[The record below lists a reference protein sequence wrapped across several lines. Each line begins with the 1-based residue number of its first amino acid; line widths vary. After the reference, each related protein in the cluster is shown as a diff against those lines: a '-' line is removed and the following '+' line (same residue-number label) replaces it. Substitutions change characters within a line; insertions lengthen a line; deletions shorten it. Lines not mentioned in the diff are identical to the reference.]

1 MRYPKGA
8 DKRRGAILV
17 VVILLLAIMSVLVP
31 LMVVF
36 TQREAKWTVKGDQNM
51 TAFHL
56 AEAGIEKGFRVL
68 TASTNT
74 WYNLVED
81 GTGITDFKWDHRFED
96 VVAGYYAVGI
106 SSGPEAYQATVVS
119 IGREAGSNEVRAI
132 KAIFAQNHTDTAIQ
146 SMAGITVGGGVDVE
160 WGAVVGN
167 AYTNSGGRT
176 SPQFHSSAGLDVD
189 NNAAPE
195 NCDQP
200 DCCQWH
206 AFSQDIPP
214 DPKIDLGFYRSSA
227 AASTCDTPPAPNL
240 PASPVGSCYFNTVQ
254 AWSSFDYSEGGTVM
268 VENNLTIGSPGVD
281 IKGNLIV
288 TGNMSSN
295 TGGFGKGSVTM
306 KVPENAWKQYC
317 NNWAHYLSEFS
328 SDAAWDAAHP
338 AFPGLNFGYTS
349 PSNMTYGP
357 TPNGK
362 FAVQGFVY
370 IGGTFSTGGGAGNTY
385 IYGNMFCKG
394 SVNIDASS
402 GVTVFYNKESAQSM
416 RSLRVVLTRV
426 HWQDMIREWPS
437 GL

>member
-1 MRYPKGA
+1 MRQPKGG
-8 DKRRGAILV
+8 DGRRGAILV
-17 VVILLLAIMSVLVP
+17 IVILLMVIMSVLVP
-31 LMVVF
+31 LMVLF

-68 TASTNT
+68 TTSTAT
-74 WYNLVED
+74 WYNLVEN
-81 GTGITDFKWDHRFED
+81 GTGITDFKFEHKFED
-96 VVAGYYAVGI
+96 IVSGYYAVGI
-106 SSGPEAYQATVVS
+106 SSGPEAYQATIVS
-119 IGREAGSNEVRAI
+119 IGRQAGSNEVRAI

-146 SMAGITVGGGVDVE
+146 SMAGVTVAGGVQVE

-167 AYTNSGGRT
+167 AYTDTGGRT

-189 NNAAPE
+189 NNAAPQ

-200 DCCQWH
+200 NCCQWH

-227 AASTCDTPPAPNL
+227 AASTCVTAGGDPP
-240 PASPVGSCYFNTVQ
+240 GSCYYKTAQSWTNF
-254 AWSSFDYSEGGTVM
+254 SYSEGGTVM
-268 VENNLTIGSPGVD
+268 VENNLTVGSPGVD

-288 TGNMSSN
+288 TGNLATTS
-295 TGGFGKGSVTM
+295 GVWGKGSATM
-306 KVPENAWKQYC
+306 KVPQNAWKQYC
-317 NNWAHYLSEFS
+317 NNWAYYLSEFS
-328 SDAAWDAAHP
+328 DNATEAAWEAANP
-338 AFPGLNFGYTS
+338 VFPGLNDGYQS
-349 PSNMTYGP
+349 PSAMAYTPN
-357 TPNGK
+357 PNGK
-362 FAVQGFVY
+362 FAVQGFMYV
-370 IGGTFSTGGGAGNTY
+370 GGSFSTSGGGGNAF

-394 SVNIDASS
+394 SVSVASNS

-426 HWQDMIREWPS
+426 LWQDMVREWPS